1 MARKVTVGMAE
12 YRVSNDPE
20 DILCVLGLGSCIG
33 VCLYDPVRRIGG
45 MVHVLLPEHIPGQ
58 SNPFKFADTAVPA
71 LLAEVEK
78 AGASRRNIIAKIS
91 GGAKMF
97 SGADTLFDI
106 GKRNADAVREALK
119 NLGIPLK
126 GEDIGGNRG
135 RSIFF
140 YIVDGKLEVRALGK
154 DVIVI

>member
-1 MARKVTVGMAE
+1 MARKIAVGMAE

-20 DILCVLGLGSCIG
+20 DVLCVLGLGSCVG

-45 MVHVLLPEHIPGQ
+45 MVHVLLPEHLPGQ

-78 AGASRRNIIAKIS
+78 AGASRRNILAKIS

-106 GKRNADAVREALK
+106 GKRNAEAVREALK
-119 NLGIPLK
+119 VLGIPLK

-140 YIVDGKLEVRALGK
+140 YLEDGRLEIKILGR
-154 DVIVI
+154 DVMVI

>member
-1 MARKVTVGMAE
+1 MARKIAVGMAE

-20 DILCVLGLGSCIG
+20 DVLCVLGLGSCVG

-45 MVHVLLPEHIPGQ
+45 MVHVLLPEHLPGQ

-71 LLAEVEK
+71 LLAEVER
-78 AGASRRNIIAKIS
+78 AGASRRNIFAKIS

-106 GKRNADAVREALK
+106 GKRNAEAVREALK
-119 NLGIPLK
+119 VLGIPLK

-140 YIVDGKLEVRALGK
+140 YLEDGRLEVKILGR
-154 DVIVI
+154 DVMVI

>member
-1 MARKVTVGMAE
+1 MARKITVGMAE
-12 YRVSNDPE
+12 YHVSNDPE
-20 DILCVLGLGSCIG
+20 EVLCILGLGSCIG
-33 VCLYDPVRRIGG
+33 VCLYDPVRRVGG
-45 MVHVLLPEHIPGQ
+45 MAHVLLPEHIPGQ

-78 AGASRRNIIAKIS
+78 VGGSRRNIVAKIS

-97 SGADTLFDI
+97 SGTDTLFDI
-106 GKRNADAVREALK
+106 GKRNAHAVREALQA
-119 NLGIPLK
+119 LGIPLK
-126 GEDIGGNRG
+126 GEDTGGSRG

-140 YIVDGKLEVRALGK
+140 YIEDGKLEVKVLGR

>member
-1 MARKVTVGMAE
+1 MARKIAVGMAE

-20 DILCVLGLGSCIG
+20 DVLCVLGLGSCVG

-45 MVHVLLPEHIPGQ
+45 MVHVLLPEHLPGQ

-78 AGASRRNIIAKIS
+78 AGASRRNIFAKIS

-106 GKRNADAVREALK
+106 GKRNAEAVKEALK
-119 NLGIPLK
+119 VLGIPLK
-126 GEDIGGNRG
+126 GEDVGGNRG

-140 YIVDGKLEVRALGK
+140 YLEDGRLEIKILGR
-154 DVIVI
+154 DVMVI

>member
-1 MARKVTVGMAE
+1 MARKITVGMAE

-20 DILCVLGLGSCIG
+20 DVLCILGLGSCVG

-71 LLAEVEK
+71 LLSAVEK
-78 AGASRRNIIAKIS
+78 IGASRKNIIAKIS

-119 NLGIPLK
+119 SLGIPLK

-140 YIVDGKLEVRALGK
+140 YVADGKLEVKALGK
-154 DVIVI
+154 DVTVI